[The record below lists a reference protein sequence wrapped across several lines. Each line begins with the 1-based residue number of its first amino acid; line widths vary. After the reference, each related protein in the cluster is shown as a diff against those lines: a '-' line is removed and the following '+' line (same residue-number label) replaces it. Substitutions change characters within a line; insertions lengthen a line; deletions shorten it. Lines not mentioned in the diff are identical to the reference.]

1 MAVVRIFPGL
11 RPEIFRAM
19 LGVEGLRGVVLE
31 TYGAGNAP
39 TDGWFVETVAE
50 TIARGVVVMNVTQC
64 AAGSVDM
71 ELYDTGRA
79 LLRAGVVSGRDMT
92 TEAALAK
99 LMYLLGEELPAGQ
112 LEHYLHTPIRG
123 EITL

>member
-1 MAVVRIFPGL
+1 ML
-11 RPEIFRAM
+11 R
-19 LGVEGLRGVVLE
+19 VEGLRGVVLE

-50 TIARGVVVMNVTQC
+50 TVASGVVVINVTQC

-79 LLRAGVVSGRDMT
+79 LLKAGVVSGHDMT
-92 TEAALAK
+92 TEAAVAK
-99 LMYLLGEELPAGQ
+99 LMYLLG
-112 LEHYLHTPIRG
+112 RG
-123 EITL
+123 LS